1 MAGTIDRYRA
11 LPLIETMAERP
22 KTRRDTMTRKNH
34 ILVHTLVTVA
44 VFIFV
49 VTLMASPVMSGEYAA
64 LEGVKSLKTVFDVSQ
79 GSPQTANI
87 VFWAVKN
94 VNDDQSVRA
103 LPESP
108 QVAVVFHGPAVKMIS
123 TDRKG
128 FKASDNEALDEFA
141 NLIRQMKKDGV
152 RFEVCDYALKVLGVD
167 PATVLPE
174 VDHVG
179 NGFISIAG
187 YQAKG
192 YSVIT
197 IN

>member
-1 MAGTIDRYRA
+1 
-11 LPLIETMAERP
+11 
-22 KTRRDTMTRKNH
+22 MTRKNY
-34 ILVHTLVTVA
+34 ILVHTLVTSV

-49 VTLMASPVMSGEYAA
+49 VTLMASPAMSGEYAA

-128 FKASDNEALDEFA
+128 FKASDNEALNEFA

>member
-34 ILVHTLVTVA
+34 ILVHTLVTAV

-108 QVAVVFHGPAVKMIS
+108 
-123 TDRKG
+123 
-128 FKASDNEALDEFA
+128 
-141 NLIRQMKKDGV
+141 
-152 RFEVCDYALKVLGVD
+152 
-167 PATVLPE
+167 
-174 VDHVG
+174 
-179 NGFISIAG
+179 
-187 YQAKG
+187 
-192 YSVIT
+192 
-197 IN
+197 